1 MPEKPL
7 DSRPDVYQESVDLH
21 RRFQGKLAIQSKVPL
36 LTRADLSLAYT
47 PGVAEVCRVIA
58 QDKAQ
63 ARALTIKGNT
73 VAVISDG
80 SAILGLG
87 NLGAAAALPVMEG
100 KCALFKEFAG
110 VDAFPICLDT
120 QDEEE
125 IIRTVKYLA
134 PVFGGI
140 NLEDIS
146 APRCFRIEARLKAEL
161 DIPVMHDDQHGTA
174 TVVLAGLINALKVRG
189 SDKDTVRLVVNG
201 SGSAGVAVTKL
212 LLLYG
217 FKDIT
222 VCDRQ
227 GAIYEGRE
235 ELSSVKQ
242 ELAPL
247 TNRSRITGGL
257 AEAVR
262 GADIFIGVSAPGVLS
277 GEMVKSMAAKPII
290 FALANPVPEIM
301 PAEAKQAGAYIVASG
316 RSDYPNQINNVL
328 VFPGIFRG
336 ALDNQVRQIT
346 DEMLIRAAIN
356 LAAIVKEPSPE
367 LILADP
373 FNKEAAKA
381 VAAAVY

>member
-1 MPEKPL
+1 MSEKSL
-7 DSRPDVYQESVDLH
+7 NSGSDVYQESVDLH

-36 LTRADLSLAYT
+36 LNRADLSLAYT

-58 QDKAQ
+58 KDKTQ
-63 ARALTIKGNT
+63 SRALTMKGNM

-125 IIRTVKYLA
+125 IIKTIKYLA

-146 APRCFRIEARLKAEL
+146 APRCFKIEARLKAEL

-189 SDKDTVRLVVNG
+189 SDKAEVKIVV
-201 SGSAGVAVTKL
+201 SGAGAAGVAVTKL

-217 FKDIT
+217 FKNII
-222 VCDRQ
+222 VCDRD
-227 GAIYEGRE
+227 GAIYEGRTG
-235 ELSSVKQ
+235 LNPTKQ
-242 ELAPL
+242 DLAL
-247 TNRSRITGGL
+247 QTNRSKLSGGL
-257 AEAVR
+257 AEAIK
-262 GADIFIGVSAPGVLS
+262 GADIFIGVSAPGILS
-277 GEMVKSMAAKPII
+277 GEMVRSMAARPIV

-301 PAEAKQAGAYIVASG
+301 PADAKQAGAYIIASG

-346 DEMLIRAAIN
+346 DEMLLKAAEN
-356 LAAIVKEPSPE
+356 LAAVVKEPTPE

-373 FNKEAAKA
+373 FNKEVAKA
-381 VAAAVY
+381 VAAAIY